1 MTGAVVSPSC
11 ITRGLGFT
19 SDWVAGLCTVFRAFT
34 GTGIPQTLTP
44 TRVTIGKLS
53 CTCTASN
60 CLGLGSLGFPRL

>member
-19 SDWVAGLCTVFRAFT
+19 SDWVAGLCKVFRAFT

-44 TRVTIGKLS
+44 TRVTIGKLFPPVF
-53 CTCTASN
+53 
-60 CLGLGSLGFPRL
+60 SLIQKAVTHL

>member
-34 GTGIPQTLTP
+34 GTGTPQTLTP
-44 TRVTIGKLS
+44 STRVTIGKLFPPVF
-53 CTCTASN
+53 
-60 CLGLGSLGFPRL
+60 SLIQKAVTHL